1 MRRSPAISIAL
12 LIVLLLAMAVAFG
25 TMLGRRFSGGEDFE
39 AYSTRRAD
47 PQGAKALYDALDR
60 LATTTCERNFR
71 RLGRLGAPSDGPDA
85 SLRAAARHG
94 QTLVLLNVPPSSFE
108 EGEELD
114 AGPLVEFA
122 AAGGRVVITTTSN
135 QGSISKIQESAE
147 KRREELREK
156 ERKAE
161 EEKHKK
167 EEAAKN
173 DGKKDGG
180 DDPKTDKPAEGKKK
194 KGDREKDDESPVEP
208 PKSIQKLLGVA
219 VAQKALSEVPREG
232 HKLDTPEGLAV
243 LGGRLPPWF
252 STATLTLGSAE
263 EKKEKTEGEEKPE
276 AKPAAKEPW
285 KVLATVKE
293 QPVLAE
299 RYFGKGSIVIATDTR
314 FASNQDLMLQPATEF
329 LAWLIGDA
337 RHVIFDETHLGTE
350 ENPGIMTL
358 ARRFR
363 LQGFFLGGVLLFA
376 LFVWQSSS
384 SLVPPDE
391 TSEDPARTVAGQGA
405 VAGLVSLLRRGVPRS
420 QLLDRCFE
428 QWERGHRTTNPSMKA
443 RIEKA
448 RALLAAGHTKRL
460 PRGRIVSL
468 YQQLRET
475 LHPNRH

>member
-1 MRRSPAISIAL
+1 MRRSPALSIAL
-12 LIVLLLAMAVAFG
+12 LIVLVLATAVAFS

-39 AYSTRRAD
+39 PYSTRRAD

-71 RLGRLGAPSDGPDA
+71 RLGRLGDPSEGDDA
-85 SLRAAARHG
+85 SPRAAARHG
-94 QTLVLLNVPPSSFE
+94 QTLVLLNVPPASFE
-108 EGEELD
+108 EGEDLD

-135 QGSISKIQESAE
+135 QGRLSKIQESAE
-147 KRREELREK
+147 KRREELRKK

-167 EEAAKN
+167 EETTRN
-173 DGKKDGG
+173 EGKKDDG
-180 DDPKTDKPAEGKKK
+180 DGPKTDKPAGGKAKK
-194 KGDREKDDESPVEP
+194 DDHEKDDDSPVAP
-208 PKSIQKLLGVA
+208 PKSIQEALGITIIE
-219 VAQKALSEVPREG
+219 KGLKEVPKGG
-232 HKLDTPEGLAV
+232 HILETPEGLAV
-243 LGGRLPPWF
+243 LKGHLPSWF
-252 STATLTLGSAE
+252 STAALPLGSAE

-276 AKPAAKEPW
+276 PKPAAKDAW
-285 KVLATVKE
+285 KVLATVEE

-299 RYFGKGSIVIATDTR
+299 RRFGKGSIVIATDTR

-337 RHVIFDETHLGTE
+337 RHVIFDETHLGTG

-391 TSEDPARTVAGQGA
+391 TAEEAGRTVAGQGA

-448 RALLAAGHTKRL
+448 RALLPAGNAKRL
-460 PRGRIVSL
+460 PRGRIVHL